1 MALQSQLM
9 PGASGEMLVG
19 KVLSYATPVLNSVM
33 NNITASIKR
42 DLTGQTMLLLD
53 LYANLTDFQAKL
65 DSRLGQILNTREAE
79 EVAAVLPNSMAVLK
93 QLAQRSFPERLVDI
107 RNPSRNNV
115 ANVGVDP
122 TTHSTLSYIELLPKF
137 GAVVDSLLR
146 SGRGERSWLMGLPP
160 PSPAKSA
167 EEEGGVLNLYV
178 ADILGALIQHLEQK
192 AAPMRKL
199 AGYTYLLNNCEFSA
213 SQRTNPSVAH
223 PEHDL
228 VLPQRHCRRLG
239 REHDEQ
245 GVPGCEGVSYKLL

>member
-1 MALQSQLM
+1 MGREPGGREGPRRHEPLGGFPGCGGGKLLVHVHAADNQAEVALQSQLM

-19 KVLSYATPVLNSVM
+19 KVLSYATPVLTGLM

-53 LYANLTDFQAKL
+53 LYANLTEFQAKL
-65 DSRLGQILNTREAE
+65 DTRLGQVFGTREAE
-79 EVAAVLPNSMAVLK
+79 EVAAVLPNAMAVLK

-122 TTHSTLSYIELLPKF
+122 ITHSTLSYLEVLPKF
-137 GAVVDSLLR
+137 GSVVDGLLR

-192 AAPMRKL
+192 AAPMRKM
-199 AGYTYLLNNCEFSA
+199 ASYTYFLNN
-213 SQRTNPSVAH
+213 
-223 PEHDL
+223 
-228 VLPQRHCRRLG
+228 
-239 REHDEQ
+239 RELDH
-245 GVPGCEGVSYKLL
+245 GWR

>member
-1 MALQSQLM
+1 M

-19 KVLSYATPVLNSVM
+19 KVLSYATPVLSGVM

-53 LYANLTDFQAKL
+53 LYANLTEFQSKL
-65 DSRLGQILNTREAE
+65 DTRLGQVLGTREAE
-79 EVAAVLPNSMAVLK
+79 EVAGVLPNAMAVLK

-122 TTHSTLSYIELLPKF
+122 VTHATLSYLEVLPKF
-137 GAVVDSLLR
+137 GTVVDGLLR

-192 AAPMRKL
+192 AGPMRKL
-199 AGYTYLLNNCEFSA
+199 ASYTYLLNNREF
-213 SQRTNPSVAH
+213 TTF
-223 PEHDL
+223 
-228 VLPQRHCRRLG
+228 
-239 REHDEQ
+239 
-245 GVPGCEGVSYKLL
+245 